1 VHVDD
6 LLQSL
11 RNDGSGRQLRR
22 RSSGPR
28 NDGRRRED
36 DMKKELRFSSLGR
49 RRSVGEEGREFVV
62 FVGEEGGKVA
72 ESCR

>member
-1 VHVDD
+1 
-6 LLQSL
+6 
-11 RNDGSGRQLRR
+11 
-22 RSSGPR
+22 
-28 NDGRRRED
+28 
-36 DMKKELRFSSLGR
+36 MKKELRFSSLGR